1 MRETADFLTFDEHF
15 RHWAKDRPDAVA
27 MEQGDR
33 LTTYGELEVISRRI
47 AGFLESK
54 GVKKGDRIAWIGKND
69 DLYFQLLLSAGRIGV
84 VMAPIG
90 WRLAPAEMCYIL
102 NDTGTKLAVVG
113 EEFVGLSA
121 TLKDKCPALEH
132 VIGEAEARRAIMATP
147 PAETIAPAG
156 PEDAFLQL
164 YTSGTTGNPKG
175 AVLCQRNMFGLRK
188 ASLEAGLPWAEWD
201 KDEAILV
208 CMPCA
213 HIGGTGL
220 GTMAFGAGVRG
231 IIHAE
236 FTAEGALTAIGQG
249 ITRFF
254 IVPAALQMLI
264 QHPLAAQTDFSKL
277 RYVMYGA
284 APIPLELLREACKT
298 IPNAGFMQCYG
309 MTETT
314 GTVVSLVPDDHDL
327 NGSPKMRSAGRAN
340 PGVEVRIVDPEGN
353 EVPRGT
359 VGEIETRSAN
369 NMLGYWNLP
378 EATAKTLSEDGWV
391 RTGDAAYMDDEGYI
405 YIQDRIKDMI
415 ISGGE
420 NVYPAEVE
428 SAIYGHPDVLEV
440 AVIGVPDAKW
450 GEAVKAVCVPKEGHS
465 IDPASVITWARE
477 RIAGFK
483 VPKSVDVM
491 DALPRNPSGKILRRT
506 LREPY
511 WAGMERQVN

>member
-1 MRETADFLTFDEHF
+1 MSETADFLTLDEHF
-15 RHWAKDRPDAVA
+15 RFWAKDRPDAIA
-27 MEQGDR
+27 QEQGER
-33 LTTYGELEVISRRI
+33 LTTYAELEVISRRV
-47 AGFLESK
+47 AAFLESK
-54 GVKKGDRIAWIGKND
+54 GLKKGDRIAWIGKND
-69 DLYFQLLLSAGRIGV
+69 DLYFQLLFGAGRVGV

-90 WRLAPAEMCYIL
+90 WRLAPAEMAFIL
-102 NDTGTKLAVVG
+102 NDTGTKLAVAG
-113 EEFVGLSA
+113 EEFLDIAQGLKA
-121 TLKDKCPALEH
+121 TCPALAH
-132 VIGEAEARRAIMATP
+132 VLGEAQARAEIMATP
-147 PAETIAPAG
+147 PAETIEAAG
-156 PEDAFLQL
+156 PDDAMLQL

-175 AVLCQRNMFGLRK
+175 AVLCHRNMFGLRRP
-188 ASLEAGLPWAEWD
+188 SLDAGLPWAEWD

-220 GTMAFGAGVRG
+220 GTMAFGGGVRA

-236 FTAEGALTAIGQG
+236 FTAEGALTAVGQG

-264 QHPLAAQTDFSKL
+264 QHPLAANTDFSKL
-277 RYVMYGA
+277 KYVMYGA
-284 APIPLELLREACKT
+284 APIPLELLREAVQT

-340 PGVEVRIVDPEGN
+340 PGVEVRIVDAQGN

-359 VGEIETRSAN
+359 VGEIETRSSN

-378 EATAKTLSEDGWV
+378 EATAKTLSADGWV

-450 GEAVKAVCVPKEGHS
+450 GEAVKAVCVPKEGHVV
-465 IDPASVITWARE
+465 DPANVIAWARE
-477 RIAGFK
+477 RIAAFK
-483 VPKSVDVM
+483 VPKSVDVI
-491 DALPRNPSGKILRRT
+491 DALPRNPTGKVLRRS
-506 LREPY
+506 LRDPY
-511 WAGMERQVN
+511 WEGMDRQVN